1 MAYSGQPDIR
11 MLVIDDNRPYVEA
24 LHRDAQRFGIV
35 LTHGGSLEEGRE
47 LFEQQDAWSLAGVI
61 LDVKCLKERHQ
72 QVPDNS
78 FITAA
83 VRYFS
88 ERAPHLPMVV
98 LTGEPDQYRN
108 LKELY
113 AGTMRVFS
121 KGRDEE
127 EMLAFLRQEAGR
139 LDYVRISGSHP
150 EVFATVRTFLGSDA
164 EQELLSCL
172 RDMASTDM
180 TTIKNTLGCLRRL
193 QERLYITLSRSDE
206 NLVPVQFV
214 SGEVNVVSSYK
225 HLSEK
230 GVVERYKIIDRF
242 AELVYKIASDNGS
255 HTPYA
260 NPKYPPTPYTVQAV
274 TFAFLDLM
282 LWFGDL
288 VSRKSNQPV
297 TRT

>member
-1 MAYSGQPDIR
+1 MTHSAASAIR

-24 LHRDAQRFGIV
+24 LHRDAQRFGIQ
-35 LTHGGSLEEGRE
+35 LTHAGSLEEGRE
-47 LFEQQDAWSLAGVI
+47 FFERQDSWSLAGVI

-88 ERAPHLPMVV
+88 EKAPHLPMVV

-108 LKELY
+108 LRELY

-139 LDYVRISGSHP
+139 LDYLRIIGAHS
-150 EVFATVRTFLGSDA
+150 VAFATVRDHLGSDA
-164 EQELLSCL
+164 EQELMSCL
-172 RDMASTDM
+172 RDMASSDKTV
-180 TTIKNTLGCLRRL
+180 IKNTLGCLRRL
-193 QERLYITLSRSDE
+193 QERIYIALSRADE
-206 NLVPVQFV
+206 TLVPPHFV

-225 HLSEK
+225 HLSER
-230 GVVERYKIIDRF
+230 GAVERYKIIDRF
-242 AELVYKIASDNGS
+242 AELVYKVASDNGS
-255 HTPYA
+255 HAPHA

-274 TFAFLDLM
+274 TFALLDLI
-282 LWFGDL
+282 LWF
-288 VSRKSNQPV
+288 REQMAQRINQTV
-297 TRT
+297 TRP

>member
-1 MAYSGQPDIR
+1 MTHPGQPVIR

-24 LHRDAQRFGIV
+24 LHRDAQRFGIL
-35 LTHGGSLEEGRE
+35 LTHAGSLEEGRE
-47 LFEQQDAWSLAGVI
+47 LFERQESWVLTGVI

-88 ERAPHLPMVV
+88 EKAPRLPMVV

-108 LKELY
+108 LRELY

-127 EMLAFLRQEAGR
+127 EMLSFLRQEAGR
-139 LDYVRISGSHP
+139 SEYVRISGSHP
-150 EVFATVRTFLGSDA
+150 EAFATVRTYLGSEA
-164 EQELLSCL
+164 EQELFGCL

-180 TTIKNTLGCLRRL
+180 ATIKNTLGCLRRL
-193 QERLYITLSRSDE
+193 QERLYITLSRSDHS
-206 NLVPVQFV
+206 LVPLQFV
-214 SGEVNVVSSYK
+214 SGEVNVVSCYK

-230 GVVERYKIIDRF
+230 GAVERYKIIDRF
-242 AELVYKIASDNGS
+242 AELVYKVASDNGS

-274 TFAFLDLM
+274 TFALLDLI
-282 LWFGDL
+282 LWLGDAM
-288 VSRKSNQPV
+288 SQK
-297 TRT
+297 